1 MFRNSFGEIN
11 RNIFLYLSS
20 STKLQNSPNT
30 TQFTDSVTAMS
41 NVVSIRRLPL
51 LIIFQCDD
59 CADRSGIKSK
69 AYKQQSLGYMSIE
82 IAFPL
87 FV

>member
-1 MFRNSFGEIN
+1 MLRNSFGKSN
-11 RNIFLYLSS
+11 RNIFLYLSCL
-20 STKLQNSPNT
+20 TTLQHSPNT

-59 CADRSGIKSK
+59 CAYRSSVKSK
-69 AYKQQSLGYMSIE
+69 AYKQ
-82 IAFPL
+82 
-87 FV
+87 